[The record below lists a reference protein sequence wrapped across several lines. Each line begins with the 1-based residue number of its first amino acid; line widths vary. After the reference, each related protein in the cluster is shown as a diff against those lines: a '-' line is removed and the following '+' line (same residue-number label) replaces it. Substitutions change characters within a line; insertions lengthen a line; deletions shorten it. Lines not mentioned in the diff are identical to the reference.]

1 MDEKLIQE
9 LLDEFIPTLE
19 ALEAQSTAA
28 IQFIKDQGKTNEKK
42 LAPYLENAAKASNVK
57 WLAVRLRLGHLISSA
72 VKNAER
78 AEQDKHEQKVPEQKA
93 DKKDKE
99 NTTEEKKT
107 TEAVA
112 VEEAKDKPKTD
123 AKKQTPENEDPTSNQ
138 QENQLESEN
147 KTPQSK
153 EAPKSEAA

>member
-72 VKNAER
+72 IKNAEW

-93 DKKDKE
+93 DKKE

-112 VEEAKDKPKTD
+112 GEEAKDKPKTD
-123 AKKQTPENEDPTSNQ
+123 AKKQTLENEGPTSNQ
-138 QENQLESEN
+138 QKNQPESES

-153 EAPKSEAA
+153 EAPKPEAA